1 MSNVFLQGN
10 LPPQSDYV
18 NRTKENKKQSK
29 LCSREWNH
37 HDESENIPCTCSEFN
52 RKKSNP
58 ISVSKHLPPV
68 KLLKCGWF
76 FFSTPTRNC
85 VESLFPNFLGSS
97 LRIDYPARTV
107 AATSVLKLLNVFI
120 AHSLTEFFFSKKRI
134 SRGTLLEVTQA
145 RPD

>member
-29 LCSREWNH
+29 LCSRERNH
-37 HDESENIPCTCSEFN
+37 HDESENIPSTCSKFN

-58 ISVSKHLPPV
+58 ISVSKRLPPV
-68 KLLKCGWF
+68 NLLKCRGF
-76 FFSTPTRNC
+76 FFSTPTNC
-85 VESLFPNFLGSS
+85 VESLLNFLGSS
-97 LRIDYPARTV
+97 LRLFDYPARTV
-107 AATSVLKLLNVFI
+107 ATTSVLKLLNVFI
-120 AHSLTEFFFSKKRI
+120 AHSLAEFSKKRI
-134 SRGTLLEVTQA
+134 SRRTLLEVTQA

>member
-37 HDESENIPCTCSEFN
+37 HDESENIPSTCSKFN

-58 ISVSKHLPPV
+58 ISVSERLPPV
-68 KLLKCGWF
+68 KLLKCGCF
-76 FFSTPTRNC
+76 FQHSHQKLC
-85 VESLFPNFLGSS
+85 GKSVE
-97 LRIDYPARTV
+97 
-107 AATSVLKLLNVFI
+107 
-120 AHSLTEFFFSKKRI
+120 
-134 SRGTLLEVTQA
+134 LLEFITTVRLPSEDSGSDIRA
-145 RPD
+145 EIAKRLHCSFSGGVFFRRRGYLEELSLK